1 MKKNIWGEQDFCCKP
16 ARAEADHICRGKVP
30 YFPQQLQKYYS
41 LDKGPESER
50 GGTFFLLNG
59 EGKQPSKKS
68 WRKNNG
74 LLVRKR
80 VK

>member
-1 MKKNIWGEQDFCCKP
+1 MTKNLRRERDFCCKP
-16 ARAEADHICRGKVP
+16 ALAEADHICRGKSP
-30 YFPQQLQKYYS
+30 LFPQQLQKHYS
-41 LDKGPESER
+41 PVKGPEREG
-50 GGTFFLLNG
+50 GGTVLLLNR
-59 EGKQPSKKS
+59 EGKQPSKKN

>member
-16 ARAEADHICRGKVP
+16 ALAEADLICRGKSP
-30 YFPQQLQKYYS
+30 LFPQQLQKYYS

-50 GGTFFLLNG
+50 GGTVLLLNG

-68 WRKNNG
+68 WEKNNG